1 MDHLIFKNGKPYL
14 TITAAIIGA
23 SGDIG
28 SQLAN
33 YLVHNGVRV
42 LCSVRSGSLHKFKTL
57 VNNLD
62 PKIHVFIR
70 DILDLIN
77 LRRLIQ
83 EADILYNMAGV
94 VTLSSKPSDFA
105 KVITLNGF
113 AQAIIAH
120 FIQEMGR

>member
-1 MDHLIFKNGKPYL
+1 M
-14 TITAAIIGA
+14 
-23 SGDIG
+23 
-28 SQLAN
+28 
-33 YLVHNGVRV
+33 
-42 LCSVRSGSLHKFKTL
+42 
-57 VNNLD
+57 NNLD